1 MVREREGGE
10 GGSGERIERKRTTN
24 VVIGMKIGDG
34 EHMNMY
40 IHTYIHTYIRKLHS
54 KVVTAVCRPAL
65 TICVSWLMWLKRY
78 SKPLGMTPLSS
89 WLNDSCS
96 SGGPTT
102 GGGA

>member
-40 IHTYIHTYIRKLHS
+40 IHTYIHTYTHTYIS
-54 KVVTAVCRPAL
+54 YTARWCL
-65 TICVSWLMWLKRY
+65 
-78 SKPLGMTPLSS
+78 
-89 WLNDSCS
+89 
-96 SGGPTT
+96 
-102 GGGA
+102 